1 MDVKRILNYLAE
13 LSANNNR
20 EWYQAHKDEY
30 TACRTDFEAG
40 VKQALA
46 AISLFDG
53 EISHLQVKDCVYRF
67 NRDTRFSADKSPY
80 IKTTLGLTCA
90 PRVKRL
96 CAVVT
101 IYTWSKGIV
110 FWPWVV
116 IGCPLISSLRAAMR

>member
-80 IKTTLGLTCA
+80 KNHFGA
-90 PRVKRL
+90 
-96 CAVVT
+96 
-101 IYTWSKGIV
+101 
-110 FWPWVV
+110 
-116 IGCPLISSLRAAMR
+116 